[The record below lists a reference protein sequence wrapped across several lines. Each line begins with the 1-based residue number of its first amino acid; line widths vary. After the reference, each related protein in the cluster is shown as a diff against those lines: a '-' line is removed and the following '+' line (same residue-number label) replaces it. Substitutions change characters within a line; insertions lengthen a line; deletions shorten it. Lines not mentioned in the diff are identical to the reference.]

1 MKIDLRL
8 EEKYSPYLQCALKL
22 YLLKKMIILALNAN
36 PIEDLA
42 KYDCIAYF
50 IVAYDDKNTM
60 LRTIKLMTAVT
71 LRWLEDCYKACSF
84 HH

>member
-8 EEKYSPYLQCALKL
+8 EEKHSPYLQCALKL
-22 YLLKKMIILALNAN
+22 YLLKKMMILALNTN

-50 IVAYDDKNTM
+50 IVAYDDK
-60 LRTIKLMTAVT
+60 IQ
-71 LRWLEDCYKACSF
+71 CYVESS
-84 HH
+84 